1 MHRIIAESH
10 LQPCDFNPDIIL
22 HWLCL
27 LMLVKLSSSIEE
39 RELDELEEM
48 LSR

>member
-1 MHRIIAESH
+1 MYRVIAESH

-27 LMLVKLSSSIEE
+27 LMLVKLSPSIEE